1 MGTHLAAPPRVER
14 RATVRKLSAGNA
26 LSCWPRA
33 KKPAAPMRLFPR
45 PPLLVAKERLVSVAL
60 LASGEKRRGA
70 VAARRSGAVLDMNA
84 AMLVVAEV
92 RRRMM
97 GAMQ

>member
-1 MGTHLAAPPRVER
+1 
-14 RATVRKLSAGNA
+14 
-26 LSCWPRA
+26 
-33 KKPAAPMRLFPR
+33 MRLFPM